1 MELFVSLSERIPERI
16 TFNVNLEPLKER
28 AKKAWYWLELY
39 AQYVTRRKKKPEKR
53 KDFSISIKKAV
64 LARQLNRCGSCMSH
78 YPRLQFHHKDR
89 NHSNNSISNC
99 QALCPNCHDMKSWKT
114 KL

>member
-39 AQYVTRRKKKPEKR
+39 AQYVAKRKKKPGKR
-53 KDFSISIKKAV
+53 KAFLKSVREAV
-64 LARQLNRCGSCMSH
+64 LARQLNRCNFCKSYFPH
-78 YPRLQFHHKDR
+78 LEFHHKDA
-89 NHSNNSISNC
+89 NHSNNDISNC
-99 QALCPNCHDMKSWKT
+99 EALCPNCHARKT
-114 KL
+114 KRKK